1 MTANCG
7 AKKGNHW
14 NYDTTLQGRIPN
26 YVGTALSKVG
36 ILIDTSVWLDLVKDP
51 RQLPVLE
58 TIPALIEDGR
68 LQLILPSIILDE
80 FSRNRDRV
88 IADSRRSLG
97 SHFRLVRQAI
107 AEFSPEEGRD
117 VLIAQLN
124 EIDHRIAFSADAAPE
139 ALRIVE
145 TLFESSTKSE
155 ITEDMKCRAADRA
168 LEKVAPFHRQRNS
181 MADALLLEVFAV
193 AAKSDTNPENVYVFI
208 THNTQDFSEMGGD
221 SRRPHPDIAA
231 LFNNVTSKYVTSLG
245 PFMADLAPDLIEDM
259 RFFREYNQEPRRLS
273 ELLEAEHV
281 LFQQVWYNRKWGIID
296 AVEKGKTTIVSKGDW
311 DSAMPK
317 ARRKMIVD
325 DIWNGMLNGMKEA
338 EAELGKENLGP
349 WSNFE
354 WGMINGKLSALRWV
368 LGDDWD
374 MLDT

>member
-1 MTANCG
+1 ML
-7 AKKGNHW
+7 KKGNHW